1 VSLRGAQRQGTLGDL
16 IRIVGVQVEVAAAV
30 AGEYGLGSQVRVAV
44 GRQQRDELG
53 PLAAP

>member
-53 PLAAP
+53 PFAAP